1 MVTYLADVV
10 DTLEL
15 ADMLDSD
22 FVRVQHHPEFAYSI
36 LNYTKSAQNCRMWNS
51 ATTQCRG
58 LIINTSTGEVIAR
71 PFPKFFNY
79 GEEPTQKRKWS
90 RDEPVVVTDKADGSL
105 GISYLG
111 PDDRPRIATR
121 GSFTS
126 DQAIKATQILQR
138 KYPEWYPDEGLTYLF
153 EIIYPENRIV
163 VDYGDTEDLI
173 LLGAVNISTGL
184 SVDPGIAR
192 LNWSGPVIEAFQY
205 KSLQEALKAAPRP
218 NAEGLVVHFL
228 ESDQRVKLKQEDYVE
243 LHRIVSNLDKQVVW
257 DNLRNGKPLTELTN
271 ALPEEFHT
279 WIHEVAMALVEEYTS
294 LRQDIECVV
303 EHALW
308 SIEDN
313 EITDQREVRKYFAEF
328 VQYRVVDK
336 LQAACFSFF
345 DGDVAKANKVIWNY
359 IKPAKE
365 KNSVRRVKHASGDHV

>member
-1 MVTYLADVV
+1 MVTYLAAVV
-10 DTLEL
+10 DTMEL
-15 ADMLDSD
+15 ADMPESD
-22 FVRVQHHPEFAYSI
+22 FVRVQYHPEFPYAI
-36 LNYTKSAQNCRMWNS
+36 LNYTKGAQNCRVWNS
-51 ATTQCRG
+51 TTTQCRG
-58 LIINTSTGEVIAR
+58 LIINAFTGRVIAR

-79 GEEPTQKRKWS
+79 GEEFQQKRKWS
-90 RDEPVVVTDKADGSL
+90 ANEPVIVTDKADGSL

-111 PDDRPRIATR
+111 PDDKPRIATR

-126 DQAIKATQILQR
+126 EQAIKATEILHR
-138 KYPEWYPDEGLTYLF
+138 RYPEWYPDEGLTYLF

-192 LNWSGPVIEAFQY
+192 LNWSGSVVESFPY
-205 KSLQEALKAAPRP
+205 KSFEEALKAEPRP

-257 DNLRNGKPLTELTN
+257 ENLRDGKLITQLTD
-271 ALPEEFHT
+271 ALPEEFHS
-279 WIHEVAMALVEEYTS
+279 WIHEVAMNLVSEYTY
-294 LRQDIECVV
+294 LRQDIERVV
-303 EHALW
+303 EDALW
-308 SIEDN
+308 SSEDN
-313 EITDQREVRKYFAEF
+313 EITDQREVRKYFAQF
-328 VQYRVVDK
+328 VQHRVENK
-336 LQAACFSFF
+336 LHAACFSFF

-365 KNSVRRVKHASGDHV
+365 KDSVRRVKRTSGDPD